1 MPASIADMPQVQ
13 FTEHDTTTGALPELL
28 ARAAQQHGPILR
40 RATGRD
46 FVFMIGP
53 EANRF
58 VLHTHRQHFSHDEGW
73 TPIIGEDLGKG
84 LLNMDDPLHA
94 VHRKL
99 WNPAFTQAYMAAY
112 VPIMQRVIAERT
124 ATWPERDEIDVFE
137 EAREITFDIAA
148 GALAG
153 FQGAKVD
160 RLRELF
166 YTLLHGW
173 AFRYKML
180 DDGRRQILNF
190 ALPADM
196 VGLQGAL
203 MREMEHSV
211 EALTP
216 LTLCVFPRSKLWD
229 LYSRFPSLAFDI
241 TWLAAREEQSV
252 MQLMDTVIHQVEYQD
267 FVNDG
272 TEDGMERWG
281 NVLEL
286 RAVAGDT
293 LPDGPPA
300 FSLAT
305 TALGLRAPDVAVTR
319 DLPFTVRG
327 ATLRLDRYDPPGSGA
342 LRPAVVVV
350 HGGSWRGGDK
360 GQSLTSTTEWSQ
372 TLAGHGF
379 VVYDIQYR
387 LVPDVRHP
395 VPFEDVRCALA
406 HVRASSAADGVD
418 PERVVLLGRSAGA
431 HLALLA
437 AYRDDAPCGS
447 AARVRGVVA
456 LYGPTDL
463 LAAYAFPGDPD
474 LIGGRELLRGL
485 VGGTPDDA
493 GDRFRDAMPRT
504 WLAGAVPTLL
514 IHGSADQLVYPRHSE
529 DLAQRL
535 RERGAPV
542 ALVRLPWSGHSFDA
556 VSVGVGGQVA
566 LSATVRFA
574 RAVTRPG

>member
-1 MPASIADMPQVQ
+1 MSGAAVALAAAALLLAVSIHLTMPHYALMVVRVLASEITPWLIALALVAAALALVGPSSNAGRAALAAAAVTVLLAGLPLARLPGAIAD
-13 FTEHDTTTGALPELL
+13 
-28 ARAAQQHGPILR
+28 
-40 RATGRD
+40 
-46 FVFMIGP
+46 
-53 EANRF
+53 
-58 VLHTHRQHFSHDEGW
+58 
-73 TPIIGEDLGKG
+73 
-84 LLNMDDPLHA
+84 
-94 VHRKL
+94 
-99 WNPAFTQAYMAAY
+99 
-112 VPIMQRVIAERT
+112 AER
-124 ATWPERDEIDVFE
+124 
-137 EAREITFDIAA
+137 
-148 GALAG
+148 
-153 FQGAKVD
+153 
-160 RLRELF
+160 
-166 YTLLHGW
+166 
-173 AFRYKML
+173 
-180 DDGRRQILNF
+180 
-190 ALPADM
+190 
-196 VGLQGAL
+196 
-203 MREMEHSV
+203 
-211 EALTP
+211 
-216 LTLCVFPRSKLWD
+216 
-229 LYSRFPSLAFDI
+229 
-241 TWLAAREEQSV
+241 
-252 MQLMDTVIHQVEYQD
+252 
-267 FVNDG
+267 
-272 TEDGMERWG
+272 
-281 NVLEL
+281 EL
-286 RAVAGDT
+286 RAAAGDG
-293 LPDGPPA
+293 LPEGPPP
-300 FSLAT
+300 FSPAT

-360 GQSLTSTTEWSQ
+360 GQSLTSTTEWSR

-447 AARVRGVVA
+447 AARIRGVVA

-474 LIGGRELLRGL
+474 LIGGRDLLRGFI
-485 VGGTPDDA
+485 GGTPDDA

-556 VSVGVGGQVA
+556 VSVGVGGQLA